1 MNHQNLK
8 IILLGAAMDKA
19 GMKTRDIRF
28 FSSKNDKIICIHSK
42 WARDYAKYLEQQPW
56 VQSYQAVVPLEP
68 DYIQHVSPVDIRSLY
83 FKSEWATD
91 FLIRF
96 VDGRKGVRELVHKED
111 LTKRAIVE
119 RLELSRRYWAV
130 RDIDEWKVVLVD
142 V

>member
-1 MNHQNLK
+1 
-8 IILLGAAMDKA
+8 MDKA

-28 FSSKNDKIICIHSK
+28 FSSKNNQVICIHSK

-56 VQSYQAVVPLEP
+56 VQSYPAVVPLEP
-68 DYIQHVSPVDIRSLY
+68 DYLPHVSPVDIRSLY
-83 FKSEWATD
+83 FRSEWATD

-96 VDGRKGVRELVHKED
+96 VDGRKGVRELVHRED
-111 LTKRAIVE
+111 LTKRAMVE

-142 V
+142 D

>member
-28 FSSKNDKIICIHSK
+28 FSNKNDQIICIHSK

-68 DYIQHVSPVDIRSLY
+68 DYMQYVSPVDIRSLY

-96 VDGRKGVRELVHKED
+96 VDGRKGVRELVHRED
-111 LTKRAIVE
+111 LTKRAMVE

-130 RDIDEWKVVLVD
+130 RDIDEWKVVL
-142 V
+142 

>member
-1 MNHQNLK
+1 
-8 IILLGAAMDKA
+8 MDKA
-19 GMKTRDIRF
+19 RIKTRDIRF
-28 FSSKNDKIICIHSK
+28 FSNKNDQIICIHSK

-68 DYIQHVSPVDIRSLY
+68 DYMQYVSPVDIRSLY

-96 VDGRKGVRELVHKED
+96 VDGRKGVRELVHRED
-111 LTKRAIVE
+111 LTKRAMVE

-130 RDIDEWKVVLVD
+130 RDIDEWKVVL
-142 V
+142 

>member
-1 MNHQNLK
+1 
-8 IILLGAAMDKA
+8 MDKA
-19 GMKTRDIRF
+19 GIKTRDIRF
-28 FSSKNDKIICIHSK
+28 FSNKNDQIICIHSK

-68 DYIQHVSPVDIRSLY
+68 DYMQYVSPIDIRSLY

-96 VDGRKGVRELVHKED
+96 VDGRKGVRELVHRED
-111 LTKRAIVE
+111 LTKRAMVE

>member
-1 MNHQNLK
+1 M
-8 IILLGAAMDKA
+8 
-19 GMKTRDIRF
+19 
-28 FSSKNDKIICIHSK
+28 
-42 WARDYAKYLEQQPW
+42 
-56 VQSYQAVVPLEP
+56 EP

-111 LTKRAIVE
+111 LTKRVIVE

>member
-1 MNHQNLK
+1 
-8 IILLGAAMDKA
+8 MDKA
-19 GMKTRDIRF
+19 RIKTRDIRF
-28 FSSKNDKIICIHSK
+28 FSNKNDQIICIHSK

-68 DYIQHVSPVDIRSLY
+68 DYMQYVSPVDIRSLY

-96 VDGRKGVRELVHKED
+96 VDGRKGVRELVHRED
-111 LTKRAIVE
+111 LTKRAMVE

-142 V
+142 D